1 MAMKSSNHVLGGL
14 GTTIFTVMSALAQ
27 EHQAVNLGQGFP
39 DTDGP
44 EDVRAAAARALMD
57 GPNQYPPMMG
67 MPALRQA
74 VADHDR
80 RFLGIDL
87 DWTRDVLVTSGATE
101 ALTAALLAFLEPGDE
116 VVLFEPLY
124 DSYLPIV
131 RLAGAVPKLVRLAP
145 PDASHAEWSIPADAL
160 ARAFSPQT
168 KLVLLNTPLNP
179 VGKVFTADEIN
190 AVVDLAAHYDA
201 IILADEVYE
210 HLVFDGRP
218 HISPLQHPKGRGR
231 TIRVGSAG
239 KTFSLTGW
247 KVGYLS
253 GPAELIGLVAKA
265 HQYLTFTTPPARQAS
280 PWALARTMPIF
291 QALPRIWPQS
301 ATAWPRVWQ
310 HSDLMCCRPG
320 APISSPLASAA
331 LMPCPTMPAL
341 PAASRWRRVW
351 PWCPSA
357 PFMMVWMRR
366 AIWCAFASAS
376 RTACWTRPWPAL
388 AAGQPPSGGPLPICR
403 VMLDATKAAGLN
415 NALCGGCSSVG

>member
-1 MAMKSSNHVLGGL
+1 MKSSNHVLGGL

-27 EHQAVNLGQGFP
+27 EHQAINLGQGFP

-44 EDVRAAAARALMD
+44 QDVRAAAARALMD

-67 MPALRQA
+67 LPALRQA
-74 VADHDR
+74 VAEHDR
-80 RFLGIDL
+80 RFLGVDL
-87 DWTRDVLVTSGATE
+87 DWTREVLVTSGATE

-124 DSYLPIV
+124 DCYLPIV

-145 PDASHAEWSIPADAL
+145 PDATHADWSIPADAL

-179 VGKVFTADEIN
+179 VGKVFTAAEIH
-190 AVVDLAAHYDA
+190 AVVDLADHYDA

-253 GPAELIGLVAKA
+253 GPADLIGLVAKA
-265 HQYLTFTTPPARQAS
+265 HQYLTFTTPPALQAGVALGLGKDDAYFS
-280 PWALARTMPIF
+280 GIASELAAKRDRLAAGLLALGFDVLPAGGTYFLAAGFRRLDAVSDDTSFARRLTVEAGVAVVPVSAFYDGPDAPRDLVRFCFCKQDSILDEALAR
-291 QALPRIWPQS
+291 LGRW
-301 ATAWPRVWQ
+301 TASLGR
-310 HSDLMCCRPG
+310 
-320 APISSPLASAA
+320 
-331 LMPCPTMPAL
+331 
-341 PAASRWRRVW
+341 
-351 PWCPSA
+351 
-357 PFMMVWMRR
+357 
-366 AIWCAFASAS
+366 
-376 RTACWTRPWPAL
+376 
-388 AAGQPPSGGPLPICR
+388 AAGNPPR
-403 VMLDATKAAGLN
+403 DA
-415 NALCGGCSSVG
+415 

>member
-1 MAMKSSNHVLGGL
+1 MKSSNHVLGGL

-27 EHQAVNLGQGFP
+27 EYNAINLGQGFP

-67 MPALRQA
+67 LPALRQA
-74 VADHDR
+74 VAAHDR

-87 DWTRDVLVTSGATE
+87 DWTREVLVTSGATE

-145 PDASHAEWSIPADAL
+145 PEASHADWSIPADAL
-160 ARAFSPQT
+160 AHAFSPLT

-190 AVVDLAAHYDA
+190 TVVDLAAHYDA

-265 HQYLTFTTPPARQAS
+265 HQYLTFTTPPALQAGVALGLAKDDAYFLGIAAELAAKRDRLATGLAALGFDVLQAGGTYFLAAGFRRLDAVS
-280 PWALARTMPIF
+280 DDASFARRLTVEAGVAVVPVSAFYDGAEAPRDLVRFCFCKQDSVLDEALARLGRWTAALG
-291 QALPRIWPQS
+291 QAPANLPR
-301 ATAWPRVWQ
+301 
-310 HSDLMCCRPG
+310 
-320 APISSPLASAA
+320 
-331 LMPCPTMPAL
+331 
-341 PAASRWRRVW
+341 
-351 PWCPSA
+351 
-357 PFMMVWMRR
+357 
-366 AIWCAFASAS
+366 
-376 RTACWTRPWPAL
+376 
-388 AAGQPPSGGPLPICR
+388 
-403 VMLDATKAAGLN
+403 DA
-415 NALCGGCSSVG
+415 

>member
-1 MAMKSSNHVLGGL
+1 MKSSNHVLGGL

-27 EHQAVNLGQGFP
+27 EHQAINLGQGFP

-67 MPALRQA
+67 LPALRQA

-87 DWTRDVLVTSGATE
+87 DWTREVLVTSGATE

-145 PDASHAEWSIPADAL
+145 PDAAHADWSIPAEAL
-160 ARAFSPQT
+160 ARAFSPLT

-253 GPAELIGLVAKA
+253 GPAELIRLVAKA
-265 HQYLTFTTPPARQAS
+265 HQYLTFTTPPALQAGVALGLTKEDAYFS
-280 PWALARTMPIF
+280 GIATELAAKRDRLALGLAALGFDVLPAGGTYFLAAGFRHLDAVSDDASFARRLTVEAGVAVVPVSAFYDGTDAPRDLVRFCFCKQDSVLDEALARLGRWTAALG
-291 QALPRIWPQS
+291 QAPANLPR
-301 ATAWPRVWQ
+301 
-310 HSDLMCCRPG
+310 
-320 APISSPLASAA
+320 
-331 LMPCPTMPAL
+331 
-341 PAASRWRRVW
+341 
-351 PWCPSA
+351 
-357 PFMMVWMRR
+357 
-366 AIWCAFASAS
+366 
-376 RTACWTRPWPAL
+376 
-388 AAGQPPSGGPLPICR
+388 
-403 VMLDATKAAGLN
+403 DA
-415 NALCGGCSSVG
+415 